1 MTVAGCLRDV
11 RGRLFRRKY
20 VDAASLEDSQ
30 LARCLNTLDLT
41 LLGVGSTLGA
51 GVYVLTGTVARETA
65 GPSIVL
71 SFLVAAVASILAGL
85 CYAEFGARVPKS
97 GSAYVYSYVTVGE
110 LWAFIIGWNML
121 LEYVIG
127 TASVARAWSA
137 NFDSL
142 VGNKIENWTRT
153 HMPMHVSGLAEYPDF
168 FSLGLTLVL
177 TALLALG
184 VKESTRFNN
193 VFTGLN
199 LCVIL
204 FVMVAGF
211 IKADPSNWAITHSQ
225 IMNETT
231 NSTMDGV
238 GGFFPF
244 GASGMLSGAATCFYA
259 FVGFDA
265 IATTGEE
272 VKNPQ
277 KAIPIS
283 IVVSLTICFV
293 AYFGVSAALT
303 LMVPYYTVDKNAPL
317 PAAFAA
323 VGFTAAKY
331 IIAVGA
337 VCALSTSLLGAMF
350 PMPRVIYAMASDGV
364 IFRFL
369 SKVNERTQTPL
380 IATVISGLLS
390 GTMALLFDL
399 KELVDMMSIGTLQA
413 YTLVAA
419 CVLILRYQPMEK
431 VDGESEEDEEEEEEE
446 EGGEETTNSRLIIQR
461 NRSSS
466 SCMGR
471 GAATERT
478 GQIVSY
484 AVLLL
489 GVIIVCLT
497 ALLVYAEVP
506 LFTEVSWWSVLLV
519 CVCAS
524 FILGIITII
533 WVQPESTLG
542 LKFKVPAL
550 PLLPIFSMF
559 VNIYLMMKL
568 SAPTWIRF
576 AVWMA
581 VGFVI
586 YFGYGMWH
594 STEHLRK
601 QESLSLARQQGHHTR
616 QPSHSS
622 SSSETKKLGASNG
635 GYGAIHTHDD

>member
-1 MTVAGCLRDV
+1 MTVAGCLRNFG
-11 RGRLFRRKY
+11 GRLLRRKY

-71 SFLVAAVASILAGL
+71 SFLVAAIASILAGL

-110 LWAFIIGWNML
+110 LWAFIIGWNMI

-142 VGNKIENWTRT
+142 VGNRIENWTRT
-153 HMPMHVSGLAEYPDF
+153 HMAMHVSGLAEYPDFFSLGLTLVLTGNLTVLLEYPDFFSLGLTLVLTGNLTVLLKMSGDFFSLGLTLVLTGNLEFLLKMSGNF

-204 FVMVAGF
+204 FVCLFVCLFTTALLALGLCYAEFGARVPKSGSAYVYSYVTVGELWAFIIGWNMILEYVIALLALGVKESTRFNNVFTGLNLCVILFVCLFTPALLALGVKESTRFNNVFTGLNLCVILFVMVAGF
-211 IKADPSNWAITHSQ
+211 IKADGSNWAITHSQ
-225 IMNETT
+225 IMYSCLYNMHFNLFVCPPT
-231 NSTMDGV
+231 
-238 GGFFPF
+238 P
-244 GASGMLSGAATCFYA
+244 LPTC
-259 FVGFDA
+259 V
-265 IATTGEE
+265 GEE

-277 KAIPIS
+277 RAIPIS

-293 AYFGVSAALT
+293 AYFGVSSALT

-369 SKVNERTQTPL
+369 SKVNERTQTPI
-380 IATVISGLLS
+380 IATVLSGLLS

-419 CVLILRYQPMEK
+419 CVLIL
-431 VDGESEEDEEEEEEE
+431 SEC
-446 EGGEETTNSRLIIQR
+446 
-461 NRSSS
+461 RS
-466 SCMGR
+466 
-471 GAATERT
+471 
-478 GQIVSY
+478 
-484 AVLLL
+484 
-489 GVIIVCLT
+489 
-497 ALLVYAEVP
+497 
-506 LFTEVSWWSVLLV
+506 
-519 CVCAS
+519 
-524 FILGIITII
+524 
-533 WVQPESTLG
+533 
-542 LKFKVPAL
+542 
-550 PLLPIFSMF
+550 
-559 VNIYLMMKL
+559 
-568 SAPTWIRF
+568 
-576 AVWMA
+576 
-581 VGFVI
+581 
-586 YFGYGMWH
+586 
-594 STEHLRK
+594 
-601 QESLSLARQQGHHTR
+601 
-616 QPSHSS
+616 
-622 SSSETKKLGASNG
+622 
-635 GYGAIHTHDD
+635 

>member
-1 MTVAGCLRDV
+1 MTVAGCLRNFG
-11 RGRLFRRKY
+11 GRLLRRKY

-71 SFLVAAVASILAGL
+71 SFLVAAIASILAGL

-110 LWAFIIGWNML
+110 LWAFIIGWNMI

-142 VGNKIENWTRT
+142 VGNRIENWTRT
-153 HMPMHVSGLAEYPDF
+153 HMAMHVSGLAEYPDF

-211 IKADPSNWAITHSQ
+211 IKADGSNWAITHNQ

-231 NSTMDGV
+231 NSTLDGV

-277 KAIPIS
+277 RAIPIS

-369 SKVNERTQTPL
+369 SKVNERTQTPI
-380 IATVISGLLS
+380 IATVLSGLLS

-419 CVLILRYQPMEK
+419 CVLILRYQPVEK
-431 VDGESEEDEEEEEEE
+431 RDVESDEEEEEEE
-446 EGGEETTNSRLIIQR
+446 REGTSDSRLIIQR
-461 NRSSS
+461 SRSTS
-466 SCMGR
+466 SCVGR
-471 GAATERT
+471 GEATERT
-478 GQIVSY
+478 GRIVSY

-489 GVIIVCLT
+489 GVVIVCMT
-497 ALLVYAEVP
+497 ALLVYAEKP
-506 LFTEVSWWSVLLV
+506 LFTQVTWWSVLLV
-519 CVCAS
+519 CFCAAV
-524 FILGIITII
+524 ILGIINII
-533 WVQPESTLG
+533 WIQPQSTMG

-550 PLLPIFSMF
+550 PLLPILSMF

-594 STEHLRK
+594 SSEHLRK
-601 QESLSLARQQGHHTR
+601 QESLSLARQQANHTR
-616 QPSHSS
+616 QREHRS
-622 SSSETKKLGASNG
+622 SSSETKKLATSNG
-635 GYGAIHTHDD
+635 VYGAVQTLGD

>member
-1 MTVAGCLRDV
+1 MPRGVLLQTMASDHEDLEEPMTVSGCLRDFG
-11 RGRLFRRKY
+11 GRLLRRKY

-71 SFLVAAVASILAGL
+71 SFLVAAIASILAGL

-110 LWAFIIGWNML
+110 LWAFIIGWNMI

-142 VGNKIENWTRT
+142 IGNRIENFTRT

-168 FSLGLTLVL
+168 FSLGLTLIL
-177 TALLALG
+177 TALLAFG

-211 IKADPSNWAITHSQ
+211 IKADGSNWAITHAQ

-231 NSTMDGV
+231 NSTLDGV

-277 KAIPIS
+277 RAIPIS

-303 LMVPYYTVDKNAPL
+303 LMVPYYKVDKNAPL
-317 PAAFAA
+317 PIAFAD

-369 SKVNERTQTPL
+369 SKVNQRTQTPI
-380 IATVISGLLS
+380 IATVLSGILS

-419 CVLILRYQPMEK
+419 CVLILR
-431 VDGESEEDEEEEEEE
+431 
-446 EGGEETTNSRLIIQR
+446 
-461 NRSSS
+461 
-466 SCMGR
+466 
-471 GAATERT
+471 
-478 GQIVSY
+478 
-484 AVLLL
+484 
-489 GVIIVCLT
+489 
-497 ALLVYAEVP
+497 
-506 LFTEVSWWSVLLV
+506 
-519 CVCAS
+519 
-524 FILGIITII
+524 
-533 WVQPESTLG
+533 
-542 LKFKVPAL
+542 
-550 PLLPIFSMF
+550 
-559 VNIYLMMKL
+559 
-568 SAPTWIRF
+568 
-576 AVWMA
+576 
-581 VGFVI
+581 
-586 YFGYGMWH
+586 
-594 STEHLRK
+594 
-601 QESLSLARQQGHHTR
+601 
-616 QPSHSS
+616 
-622 SSSETKKLGASNG
+622 
-635 GYGAIHTHDD
+635 